1 MNRRTILCAAFTLLT
16 YIISAQTPD
25 SSGVYSFATVMPSFR
40 TGDAALFAFI
50 HDSIHYPSDA
60 LQQKQ
65 SGRVQVLAIID
76 EKGNVSGVSVLRGV
90 CPSVDSEA
98 VRVIKLTSGM
108 WEPGKIA
115 DQAVKVKK
123 TIPVKFLIDTTAPQ
137 TPQHIDFIGG
147 DAAYTA
153 FIKDHIRIPG
163 AVPHHNLWGIVSV
176 AITFN
181 NVNKI
186 LNTTVV
192 RGAEA
197 EMNDEALRLA
207 ALTQGKWIRTPMRED
222 QGNITTVIQ
231 IPFTKDIVKDD
242 GSNIMAED
250 IVTSGIYTDSLF
262 KEGYQ
267 YYRNNDLIRAVN
279 FFKSSLE
286 KKPKNL
292 PSSYLI
298 MLCYIQL
305 EEYDNACI
313 ELEWL
318 MHVDGFKSQA
328 QQLHLKYCTL
338 DKGNERDKKRDMR
351 GFGFGH

>member
-1 MNRRTILCAAFTLLT
+1 MNKRTILCAAFIILT
-16 YIISAQTPD
+16 FIVSAQAPD
-25 SSGVYSFATVMPSFR
+25 SSGVYSFATVMPSFKN
-40 TGDAALFAFI
+40 GDAALFAFI
-50 HDSIHYPSDA
+50 HDNIQYPQDA
-60 LQQKQ
+60 LQEKR
-65 SGRVQVLAIID
+65 SGRIQILAIID

-90 CPSVDSEA
+90 YPSLDSEA

-108 WEPGKIA
+108 WEPGKVA
-115 DQAVKVKK
+115 DQPVKVKK

-137 TPQHIDFIGG
+137 VAQRIEFIGG
-147 DAAYTA
+147 DAAYTT

-163 AVPHHNLWGIVSV
+163 AVPHHKLWGTVSV

-186 LNTTVV
+186 LNTTLVK
-192 RGAEA
+192 GAEA

-207 ALTQGKWIRTPMRED
+207 AITQGKWMRTPMRED

-231 IPFTKDIVKDD
+231 IPFTKDMVKDD

-250 IVTSGIYTDSLF
+250 IVTTGIYTDSLF

-267 YYRNNDLIRAVN
+267 YYRSNDMIRAVN

-286 KKPKNL
+286 NKPKNL
-292 PSSYLI
+292 PSSYYI

-328 QQLHLKYCTL
+328 QQLHFKYCTL
-338 DKGNERDKKRDMR
+338 DKENERTKKRDMR
-351 GFGFGH
+351 EFNHGY